1 MGYFRQ
7 AAALLK
13 HRPDWTL
20 LVGPEELLAEA
31 VAAGGLGGVPGG
43 ANLFPKLYVQ
53 LCEAAR
59 AGDAPRTQ
67 QLQAQ
72 VMRISQSLYQIG
84 HHASAV
90 IKGIKCALDCQ
101 GICGDFMAEPFHR
114 FRAGE
119 RALVQRRLPELTTG
133 VEKLVSNHHPAEGR

>member
-1 MGYFRQ
+1 
-7 AAALLK
+7 
-13 HRPDWTL
+13 
-20 LVGPEELLAEA
+20 
-31 VAAGGLGGVPGG
+31 
-43 ANLFPKLYVQ
+43 
-53 LCEAAR
+53 
-59 AGDAPRTQ
+59 
-67 QLQAQ
+67 
-72 VMRISQSLYQIG
+72 MRISQSLYQIG